1 MYKSHHRPN
10 PRARGGNGSM
20 NKQLLGSAVLGLAAI
35 LPNMA
40 SADGYYDRRPDG
52 PGDVIATV
60 ITMPFVAAGVVLNT
74 AAALATAPFTGRFEG
89 PLGPAFNPA
98 VGPAPRP
105 AYYAPPPA
113 VTYAP
118 APAAYY
124 AQPAPRPS
132 YYAPAPT
139 AYYAQPAPV
148 IYYAPRVVYRPYYAP
163 APAYYAAPRY

>member
-1 MYKSHHRPN
+1 
-10 PRARGGNGSM
+10 M
-20 NKQLLGSAVLGLAAI
+20 NKQLVGSAMLGLAAI
-35 LPNMA
+35 LPNIA
-40 SADGYYDRRPDG
+40 SADGYYDRPHDG
-52 PGDVIATV
+52 PGEVIATV

-118 APAAYY
+118 APASYY
-124 AQPAPRPS
+124 AQPAPAPTGYYPQPAPAPS
-132 YYAPAPT
+132 YYA
-139 AYYAQPAPV
+139 QPPQV
-148 IYYAPRVVYRPYYAP
+148 IYYGPRVVYRPYYTP
-163 APAYYAAPRY
+163 PPTYYPAPRY

>member
-1 MYKSHHRPN
+1 
-10 PRARGGNGSM
+10 M
-20 NKQLLGSAVLGLAAI
+20 NKQMVGCAALGLAAI

-40 SADGYYDRRPDG
+40 SADGYYDRPYNNG

-113 VTYAP
+113 AAYAP

-124 AQPAPRPS
+124 APPAPPPNA
-132 YYAPAPT
+132 YYAQPAPAPT
-139 AYYAQPAPV
+139 AYYAPPPRV
-148 IYYAPRVVYRPYYAP
+148 IYYAPRVVYQPYYP
-163 APAYYAAPRY
+163 PAYYPAPRY